1 MNSNFIGIQGT
12 PAFLVGFRPAVTG
25 RLQWRTFATST
36 MFKTV
41 AGTLLAFEALGK
53 MPAHVYMRLTAVL
66 RLILSLLFETLGF
79 DEGDGKPVRPE
90 REYEARKSMNGSNE
104 EQDLGRKRV

>member
-1 MNSNFIGIQGT
+1 M
-12 PAFLVGFRPAVTG
+12 GFRLAVTG
-25 RLQWRTFATST
+25 RLQWRTFATSA

-41 AGTLLAFEALGK
+41 ACTLLAFETLGK

-66 RLILSLLFETLGF
+66 RLMLSLLFETPSF
-79 DEGDGKPVRPE
+79 DAGNGDRFGRTS
-90 REYEARKSMNGSNE
+90 EYEARIPMDGLNE